1 MRILSRAKGNAEE
14 YARWSVNPI
23 LGCPHRCSYCY
34 LRKGAWADKLGSD
47 IPHFKKGIIGE
58 SHAFYI
64 AMSEII
70 ENRDQIVRDGG
81 LLMSFVTDPLHPI
94 CRYLFLEIAYHAT
107 KHHGIP
113 VTILSKSVI
122 NNSEESLSK
131 QYFKLAASSECTSLL
146 AFGATLTGHD
156 EMEPYAPTNRQRIAQ
171 LVDYHNLG
179 FRTWASIEP
188 VIDFDSSYEMIERAL
203 DAGVRHFKIGLL
215 TRATKVVRGNYLILD
230 CAEFIEKV
238 ANLTKYRDATVYWK
252 QSVYD
257 LLRGT
262 KNGKGLEEQQISEL
276 FSQPHFVGKEWSMF
290 SG

>member
-14 YARWSVNPI
+14 YARWSVNPV
-23 LGCPHRCSYCY
+23 LGCPHQCSYCY
-34 LRKGAWADKLGSD
+34 LRKGAWSENLGGCAQ
-47 IPHFKKGIIGE
+47 HLKKGIKNE
-58 SHAFYI
+58 AHAYYI

-70 ENRDQIVRDGG
+70 ENQEQIIKDGG
-81 LLMSFVTDPLHPI
+81 LFMSFVTDPLHPTY
-94 CRYLFLEIAYHAT
+94 RLLFLRIAYRAIKDCQT
-107 KHHGIP
+107 P
-113 VTILSKSVI
+113 VIILSKSV
-122 NNSEESLSK
+122 NDLYLKNLTVVHFLLSQMADYNSLV
-131 QYFKLAASSECTSLL
+131 

-215 TRATKVVRGNYLILD
+215 TRATKVVRANYLILD

-238 ANLTKYRDATVYWK
+238 ANLTKYRDVTVYWK

-276 FSQPHFVGKEWSMF
+276 FNQPHFVGKEWSMF

>member
-14 YARWSVNPI
+14 YARWSVNPV
-23 LGCPHRCSYCY
+23 LGCTHQCSYCY
-34 LRKGAWADKLGSD
+34 LRKGAWSENLGGCAQ
-47 IPHFKKGIIGE
+47 HLKKGIKNE
-58 SHAFYI
+58 AHAFYV

-81 LLMSFVTDPLHPI
+81 LFMSFVTDPLHSVF
-94 CRYLFLEIAYHAT
+94 RYLFLEIAYHAT
-107 KHHGIP
+107 THYGIP
-113 VTILSKSVI
+113 VTILSKSVV
-122 NNSEESLSK
+122 NNSEESLSR

-156 EMEPYAPTNRQRIAQ
+156 EMEPFAPTNRQRVIQ
-171 LVDYHNLG
+171 LQRHKEFG
-179 FRTWASIEP
+179 FHTWASIEP
-188 VIDFDSSYEMIERAL
+188 VIDFDSSFKMINQAME
-203 DAGVRHFKIGLL
+203 AGVEHLKIGLL

-238 ANLTKYRDATVYWK
+238 ANATKHSGVTVYWK

-262 KNGKGLEEQQISEL
+262 KNGKGLEEQQITEL
-276 FSQPHFVGKEWSMF
+276 FNQPHFVGKEWSMF

>member
-14 YARWSVNPI
+14 YARWSVNPV
-23 LGCPHRCSYCY
+23 LGCPHQCRYCY
-34 LRKGAWADKLGSD
+34 LRKGAWRENLGGCTQ
-47 IPHFKKGIIGE
+47 HLKKGIKDFN
-58 SHAFYI
+58 HAYFV

-70 ENRDQIVRDGG
+70 ENREQIIKDGG
-81 LLMSFVTDPLHPI
+81 LFMSFVTDPL
-94 CRYLFLEIAYHAT
+94 CVAYRNLFLRIAYKAVNDY
-107 KHHGIP
+107 KIP
-113 VTILSKSVI
+113 VIILSKSTI
-122 NNSEESLSK
+122 TLHENPIPMLCSMLAKFPEYRSLV
-131 QYFKLAASSECTSLL
+131 

-230 CAEFIEKV
+230 CADFVEKV
-238 ANLTKYRDATVYWK
+238 ANLTKYRGVTVYWK